1 MQRDTGPIIQDI
13 GTDNDDNVYVWNLF
27 EERVEIYD
35 QNGKYR
41 ESVSPDDNKQKGVF
55 TKTSKGKLSKYIY
68 DIDSY
73 IPDKKLPGRILYS
86 ITVSD
91 VSGKTK
97 KVISK
102 CNGVELDSDEDGE
115 IYSFD
120 YNGNIYTFDPYQDVV
135 KINPFK

>member
-1 MQRDTGPIIQDI
+1 M
-13 GTDNDDNVYVWNLF
+13 Y
-27 EERVEIYD
+27 EI
-35 QNGKYR
+35 N
-41 ESVSPDDNKQKGVF
+41 
-55 TKTSKGKLSKYIY
+55 
-68 DIDSY
+68 SY

-120 YNGNIYTFDPYQDVV
+120 YNGNIYTFDPYQNVV